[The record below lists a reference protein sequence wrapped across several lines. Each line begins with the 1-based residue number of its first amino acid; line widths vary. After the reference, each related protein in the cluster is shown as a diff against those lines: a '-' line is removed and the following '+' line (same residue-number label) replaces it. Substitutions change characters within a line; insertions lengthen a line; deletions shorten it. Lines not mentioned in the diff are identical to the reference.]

1 MSDSVRPHRRSPP
14 GSPVP
19 GILQAR
25 MWSGLP
31 FPSPMH
37 ESESEVPQSC
47 PTLSDPMD
55 YSSLGPSIHGIFQV
69 RVLEW
74 VAIAFSHSQTAW
86 GQILALLFI
95 IGGAVGKESACNAKR
110 REMWV
115 RKIPWRRKWQPTAV
129 FLPGKFHGQR
139 SLVATVHAVAKSR
152 TRTESGQSDTGCLE
166 QVGLL
171 LCFSFLI

>member
-1 MSDSVRPHRRSPP
+1 
-14 GSPVP
+14 
-19 GILQAR
+19 

-37 ESESEVPQSC
+37 ESESEVAQSC

-55 YSSLGPSIHGIFQV
+55 YSSPGPSIHGIFQV

-74 VAIAFSHSQTAW
+74 VTIAVSHSQTAW
-86 GQILALLFI
+86 GQILALLLI

-129 FLPGKFHGQR
+129 FLPGKIHGQR
-139 SLVATVHAVAKSR
+139 SMAGYSKWSGK
-152 TRTESGQSDTGCLE
+152 ESDIT
-166 QVGLL
+166 
-171 LCFSFLI
+171 